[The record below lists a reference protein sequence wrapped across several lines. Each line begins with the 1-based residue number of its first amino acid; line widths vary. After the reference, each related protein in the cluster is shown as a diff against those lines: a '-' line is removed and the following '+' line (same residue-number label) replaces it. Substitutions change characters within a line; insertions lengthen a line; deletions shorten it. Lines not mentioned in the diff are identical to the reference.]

1 MGWSA
6 DDVSSAV
13 AFSRVSR
20 GVDDVHT
27 STGVACAIFPTSS
40 SACIILLMRA
50 ATGFFFGGILLG
62 HSGGRYERATLLPN
76 YFLAGE
82 QATANSPRAGDHSPL
97 RAISKR
103 VRSDSLHS
111 SSRGGV
117 DLGPH
122 HPRDTRL
129 RCRHQSRSCPS
140 TRSRVRKETARRC
153 ALPFHD
159 AFFSFTLP
167 HHRLTPR
174 RPQVV
179 VRAERAADFPEETS
193 TAERDETGHVAW
205 QAMPILCH
213 FILSPA
219 GQKLLESA
227 RVVELGAGIGVPGL
241 LAGRSCAELVLTDSN
256 DAVVERLRRNIQ
268 LNGVEMRCHPDA
280 TRVANVAWGADAFP
294 PPTVAA
300 RGGFDVVLGSDVVY
314 SASSARTFLETA
326 EGLMAKPGGVTVLAY
341 IPRWPT
347 VDRALHDALR
357 DAGLLAESVALA
369 SFLAEKDAAAP
380 DGHALP
386 KGACLL
392 LVRRKDDPS
401 AVSAMSHAAFP
412 TPPPEIEACSGDEGD
427 VVVVRV
433 GPEHVSDLVETFRGA
448 AIDESLPATVSLR
461 FDATGPFAVSP
472 AQVASLAEALRSPPL
487 VGRVSELWLD
497 ECWLG
502 REGWSTLA
510 PVAREGADAFTSI
523 RAVGDEIDEVAAAH
537 VAVTLEKCTNLRSL
551 CLARN
556 PMGDA
561 GAVALAPGLAACA
574 SLTALTVSRCG
585 IGDAGA
591 AAVARA
597 LPSTLIAL
605 DASSNEMTSLG
616 LGHLAAEIRAGRTPS
631 LTRLNLSGNDVGP
644 GGGAELAEA
653 LPTGAPKLEALDLR
667 GCFLADSG
675 VSWLAPAL
683 PKCECLT
690 TLHLGSNGAGD
701 SAAAA
706 LAAALPDCPRLEE
719 LGLAM
724 NSITGDGVWE
734 LVEGLAECIA
744 LSRLDLK
751 GNGIGDEG
759 VSAIADVLADV
770 PTLREVIMS
779 NNDVGEEGAIALAE
793 CFGQKRL
800 TPWADGLVLVLESNP
815 DVAGAGRTSLEAAA
829 SRVGIHLKFSGAKV
843 NTTGY
848 GR

>member
-1 MGWSA
+1 
-6 DDVSSAV
+6 
-13 AFSRVSR
+13 
-20 GVDDVHT
+20 
-27 STGVACAIFPTSS
+27 
-40 SACIILLMRA
+40 MR
-50 ATGFFFGGILLG
+50 
-62 HSGGRYERATLLPN
+62 E
-76 YFLAGE
+76 
-82 QATANSPRAGDHSPL
+82 
-97 RAISKR
+97 
-103 VRSDSLHS
+103 
-111 SSRGGV
+111 
-117 DLGPH
+117 
-122 HPRDTRL
+122 
-129 RCRHQSRSCPS
+129 
-140 TRSRVRKETARRC
+140 ETARRC

-167 HHRLTPR
+167 DHRPTPR

-219 GQKLLESA
+219 GQKLLASA

-256 DAVVERLRRNIQ
+256 DAVVERLRRNVE
-268 LNGVEMRCHPDA
+268 LNGADMRCYPDA

-314 SASSARTFLETA
+314 STSSARTFLETA
-326 EGLMAKPGGVTVLAY
+326 EGLMARPGGVIVLAY

-357 DAGLLAESVALA
+357 DAGLLAESVPLA
-369 SFLAEKDAAAP
+369 SFLAEKDGAAP

-392 LVRRKDDPS
+392 LVRRQDDPS
-401 AVSAMSHAAFP
+401 AVSVSAMHRAASP
-412 TPPPEIEACSGDEGD
+412 PPPPEVEACPGDEGGA
-427 VVVVRV
+427 VVVRV
-433 GPEHVSDLVETFRGA
+433 GPEHASDLAEAFRRA
-448 AIDESLPATVSLR
+448 AIDESSTATVSLR
-461 FDATGPFAVSP
+461 FDATGPSAVTP
-472 AQVASLAEALRSPPL
+472 AQVASLAEALRAPPL
-487 VGRVSELWLD
+487 AGRVSELWLD

-502 REGWSTLA
+502 GEGWSILA
-510 PVAREGADAFTSI
+510 PAAREGADALTSI
-523 RAVGDEIDEVAAAH
+523 RAAGDEIDEVAAAH
-537 VAVTLEKCTNLRSL
+537 VAVTLETCVNLRSL

-561 GAVALAPGLAACA
+561 GAVALAPGLAACV
-574 SLTALTVSRCG
+574 SLTSLTVSRCG
-585 IGDAGA
+585 MGDAGA

-605 DASSNEMTSLG
+605 DASSNEITSLG
-616 LGHLAAEIRAGRTPS
+616 LGHLAAELRAGRTPS

-653 LPTGAPKLEALDLR
+653 LPTGAPKIEELDLR
-667 GCFLADSG
+667 GCFLADAG
-675 VSWLAPAL
+675 VGWLAPAL
-683 PKCECLT
+683 PKCERLVT
-690 TLHLGSNGAGD
+690 VHLGSNGAGD

-724 NSITGDGVWE
+724 NSLTGDGAWE
-734 LVEGLAECIA
+734 LVEGLAECVA

-759 VSAIADVLADV
+759 VSAIADVLAEV
-770 PTLREVIMS
+770 PTLREVILS
-779 NNDVGEEGAIALAE
+779 NNDVGEEGAVALAE
-793 CFGQKRL
+793 CFEQDPPS
-800 TPWADGLVLVLESNP
+800 PWAGGLVVVLESNP
-815 DVAGAGRTSLEAAA
+815 DVAGAGRARLEASA
-829 SRVGIHLKFSGAKV
+829 SRVGVRLKFSAAKV